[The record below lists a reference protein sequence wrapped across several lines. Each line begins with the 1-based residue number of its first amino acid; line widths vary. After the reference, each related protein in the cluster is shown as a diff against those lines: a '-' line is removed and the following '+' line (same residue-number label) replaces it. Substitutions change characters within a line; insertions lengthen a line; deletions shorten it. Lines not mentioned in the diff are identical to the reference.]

1 MFTPRSSALTLATS
15 LLAGLLASSASAA
28 DLDLPPPPPPPVVQ
42 QAPAPAP
49 QPVLRGDFQAT
60 GGAYA
65 VDNGYSDRAFMGLQG
80 SLYDDSGFG
89 VHMDAVHVQREEE
102 AAFVAA
108 GLSYAVTPGTRLKL
122 MAGTSTD
129 NLEIQPELYL
139 NGSATFDLGPQA
151 GLVITPE
158 VIYREYRS
166 GTEEVQAQGS
176 ISKYFK
182 PFKDGSYIVGTVFGS
197 ATFVQPGD
205 NVGWEAGANV
215 LHVRPRYMS
224 MGMGVVAGTSAYDNL
239 LGPVPTDVRNDYIG
253 VRPSVSMYLS
263 PDVEVFARGEYLWTD
278 FYELAGGF
286 AGIKYAF

>member
-1 MFTPRSSALTLATS
+1 VCQPESAGDFSLTKPSGWPRYNKGRDRTRIRNGRIMFTPRSSALTLASS

-49 QPVLRGDFQAT
+49 QPAVRGDFQAT

-158 VIYREYRS
+158 VIYRQYRS
-166 GTEEVQAQGS
+166 GTEEVQAQGLHLE
-176 ISKYFK
+176 ILQAVQGWFVHRRHGVWLG
-182 PFKDGSYIVGTVFGS
+182 DLRS
-197 ATFVQPGD
+197 A
-205 NVGWEAGANV
+205 
-215 LHVRPRYMS
+215 R
-224 MGMGVVAGTSAYDNL
+224 
-239 LGPVPTDVRNDYIG
+239 
-253 VRPSVSMYLS
+253 
-263 PDVEVFARGEYLWTD
+263 
-278 FYELAGGF
+278 
-286 AGIKYAF
+286 